1 MSAISGPISD
11 VSNLALAGITPGG
24 DGLSAAVV
32 GTVDQTEQQFRQLN
46 QFLRDEISAELCYRM
61 TADRLAGTRDAP
73 YLGLLRQMEEEHDL
87 AAQTLRQHIGDL
99 GGEIDDASG
108 SLGPWR
114 PAVRCGESLFGGSA
128 SDAAGSALECLRAG
142 ELHNLESYVAFAAGP
157 ADRETAQLLRNLLI
171 PIQQRHVRVLNE
183 LLGQR
188 YGA

>member
-1 MSAISGPISD
+1 MSTLSNPMSGMGSM
-11 VSNLALAGITPGG
+11 ALAGMAPGG
-24 DGLSAAVV
+24 DGLSAGMMA
-32 GTVDQTEQQFRQLN
+32 GAWDQTEQPFRQLN
-46 QFLRDEISAELCYRM
+46 QFLRDEISAELSYRM

-73 YLGLLRQMEEEHDL
+73 YLGLLRQMEEEHGL
-87 AAQTLRQHIGDL
+87 AAETLRQHVRDA

-114 PAVRCGESLFGGSA
+114 SAARCGAGLFGA
-128 SDAAGSALECLRAG
+128 SGAAGSALECLRTG
-142 ELHNLESYVAFAAGP
+142 ELHNLESYAAFAAGTT
-157 ADRETAQLLRNLLI
+157 DRETGQLLRNLLI

>member
-1 MSAISGPISD
+1 MSAISDPIAGMGSIGMAG
-11 VSNLALAGITPGG
+11 LAPGG
-24 DGLSAAVV
+24 DGLSAAAMMEPA
-32 GTVDQTEQQFRQLN
+32 VDEADRRFQRLN
-46 QFLRDEISAELCYRM
+46 QFLRDEISAELSYRL

-73 YLGLLRQMEEEHDL
+73 YVGLLRQMEEEHGL
-87 AAQTLRQHIGDL
+87 AAETLRVYIRDA

-114 PAVRCGESLFGGSA
+114 PAARCAAGLFGA
-128 SDAAGSALECLRAG
+128 SEAAGSALECLRTG
-142 ELHNLESYVAFAAGP
+142 ELHNLESYAAFAAGTD
-157 ADRETAQLLRNLLI
+157 DRETAQLLRNLLI